1 MLISEVI
8 KELQN
13 RLELYG
19 DAFVVYRDEDTD
31 PDIDV
36 NSVYY
41 DEDTER
47 CILSDAIDPDYE

>member
-41 DEDTER
+41 DEDAER